1 MLIRVQRNF
10 VSEKLRRWLV
20 FGFLLLGS
28 LAFIVPSIAPLFG
41 SAFNQE
47 ASSARTSAPIQTPAG
62 KQEELQAQVKGYQ
75 LVLQREPDNETALT
89 GLLFTQLEL
98 VRQGAA
104 DVKTTI
110 EPLEKL
116 AKLKP
121 ENTEYAVLL
130 AQARQQ
136 TGDRE
141 GAAKAYRSILE
152 SQPGDVKALQGLV
165 SLLLAEGR
173 PEAAIGLLQD
183 TLESAPNL
191 NQIKPNT
198 VNVISVQLMLGQVYA
213 EQERYGDAINVY
225 DNAIKA
231 NKEDFRPVLAK
242 ALVLQKQG
250 KTEDAK
256 SLFNSAA
263 NLAPAQYKD
272 QIVQLASQTPAAETP
287 AAKTPAAVSPAPAA
301 PTTQEKTE
309 TKN

>member
-1 MLIRVQRNF
+1 M
-10 VSEKLRRWLV
+10 SEKLRRWLI
-20 FGFLLLGS
+20 FGFLLLGTIS
-28 LAFIVPSIAPLFG
+28 FVIPTIMPFLGGPP
-41 SAFNQE
+41 NQE
-47 ASSARTSAPIQTPAG
+47 SSSARTPASIQTPAG
-62 KQEELQAQVKGYQ
+62 KQEELQAQARGYQ
-75 LVLQREPDNETALT
+75 LVLQREPDNETALK

-98 VRQGAA
+98 VRLGVA

-121 ENTEYAVLL
+121 ENTEYSVLL

-213 EQERYGDAINVY
+213 EQERYADAINVY

-250 KTEDAK
+250 KNQDAK

-272 QIVQLASQTPAAETP
+272 QIVKLASSSSAA
-287 AAKTPAAVSPAPAA
+287 ASPASTA
-301 PTTQEKTE
+301 PTTQEQPE
-309 TKN
+309 SKN

>member
-1 MLIRVQRNF
+1 MP
-10 VSEKLRRWLV
+10 
-20 FGFLLLGS
+20 FLGG
-28 LAFIVPSIAPLFG
+28 PP
-41 SAFNQE
+41 NQE
-47 ASSARTSAPIQTPAG
+47 SSSARTPASIQTPAG
-62 KQEELQAQVKGYQ
+62 KQEELLAQARGYQ
-75 LVLQREPDNETALT
+75 LVLQREPDNETALK

-98 VRQGAA
+98 VRLGVA

-121 ENTEYAVLL
+121 ENTEYSVLL

-152 SQPGDVKALQGLV
+152 SQPGYVKALQGLV

-213 EQERYGDAINVY
+213 EQERYADAINVY

-250 KTEDAK
+250 KNEDAK

-272 QIVQLASQTPAAETP
+272 QIVKLASSSAA
-287 AAKTPAAVSPAPAA
+287 AASPAPAA
-301 PTTQEKTE
+301 PTTQEQPE
-309 TKN
+309 NNN

>member
-1 MLIRVQRNF
+1 M
-10 VSEKLRRWLV
+10 SEKLRRWLI
-20 FGFLLLGS
+20 FGFLLLGTIS
-28 LAFIVPSIAPLFG
+28 FVIPTIMPFLGGPP
-41 SAFNQE
+41 NQE
-47 ASSARTSAPIQTPAG
+47 SSSARTPASIQTPAG
-62 KQEELQAQVKGYQ
+62 KQDELQAQARGYQ
-75 LVLQREPDNETALT
+75 LVLQREPDNETALK

-98 VRQGAA
+98 VRLGVA

-121 ENTEYAVLL
+121 ENTEYSVLL

-213 EQERYGDAINVY
+213 EQERYADAINVY

-250 KTEDAK
+250 KNEDAK

-272 QIVQLASQTPAAETP
+272 QIVKLASSSPAA
-287 AAKTPAAVSPAPAA
+287 ASPAPTA
-301 PTTQEKTE
+301 PTTQEQPE
-309 TKN
+309 SKN

>member
-1 MLIRVQRNF
+1 M
-10 VSEKLRRWLV
+10 SEKLRRWLI
-20 FGFLLLGS
+20 FGFLLLGTIS
-28 LAFIVPSIAPLFG
+28 FIVPSVMPFLG
-41 SAFNQE
+41 GRPNQE
-47 ASSARTSAPIQTPAG
+47 TSSARTPASVQTPAG
-62 KQEELQAQVKGYQ
+62 RQEELQAQAKGYQ
-75 LVLQREPDNETALT
+75 LVLQREPDNETALK

-98 VRQGAA
+98 VRQGVA
-104 DVKTTI
+104 DVNTTI

-130 AQARQQ
+130 AQAKQQ

-213 EQERYGDAINVY
+213 EQGRYADATNVY

-272 QIVQLASQTPAAETP
+272 QIVKLASPPPAA
-287 AAKTPAAVSPAPAA
+287 ASPAPAT
-301 PTTQEKTE
+301 PTTKETEK
-309 TKN
+309 NN

>member
-1 MLIRVQRNF
+1 MLIRVQRSF
-10 VSEKLRRWLV
+10 VSEKLRRWLI
-20 FGFLLLGS
+20 FGFLLLGTIS
-28 LAFIVPSIAPLFG
+28 FVVPSIMPFLG
-41 SAFNQE
+41 GPPNQE
-47 ASSARTSAPIQTPAG
+47 SSSARTAPIQTPAG
-62 KQEELQAQVKGYQ
+62 KQEELQAQAKGYQ
-75 LVLQREPDNETALT
+75 LVLQREPDNEVALK

-98 VRQGAA
+98 VGLGAS

-121 ENTEYAVLL
+121 ENSEYSILL

-141 GAAKAYRSILE
+141 GAAKVYRSILE

-173 PEAAIGLLQD
+173 PEAAIGVLQD

-191 NQIKPNT
+191 NQIKPNS

-213 EQERYGDAINVY
+213 EQSRFNDAINVY

-250 KTEDAK
+250 KNEDAT

-272 QIVQLASQTPAAETP
+272 QIVKLASQPPANASPAATTP
-287 AAKTPAAVSPAPAA
+287 P
-301 PTTQEKTE
+301 TQESTP
-309 TKN
+309 NNN

>member
-1 MLIRVQRNF
+1 MLIRVQKIF
-10 VSEKLRRWLV
+10 VSEKLRRWLI

-47 ASSARTSAPIQTPAG
+47 ASSARTATPIQAVAG
-62 KQEELQAQVKGYQ
+62 KQEELQAQAKGYQ
-75 LVLQREPDNETALT
+75 LVLQREPDNETALQ

-110 EPLEKL
+110 DPLEKL

-121 ENTEYAVLL
+121 ENTEYSVLL

-141 GAAKAYRSILE
+141 GAAKVYRSILE

-173 PEAAIGLLQD
+173 PEAGIGLLQD

-213 EQERYGDAINVY
+213 EQERYADAINVY
-225 DNAIKA
+225 DNAINA

-263 NLAPAQYKD
+263 NLAPSQYKD
-272 QIVQLASQTPAAETP
+272 QIVQLASQSQPPAA
-287 AAKTPAAVSPAPAA
+287 ASPAPAT
-301 PTTQEKTE
+301 PNTQEKME

>member
-1 MLIRVQRNF
+1 M
-10 VSEKLRRWLV
+10 SEKLRRWLV
-20 FGFLLLGS
+20 FGFLLVGTLGFVIPTIMPF
-28 LAFIVPSIAPLFG
+28 LGGRPS
-41 SAFNQE
+41 QE
-47 ASSARTSAPIQTPAG
+47 ASSARTPASVQTPAG
-62 KQEELQAQVKGYQ
+62 KQEELQAQAKGYQ
-75 LVLQREPDNETALT
+75 LVLQREPDNETALK

-98 VRQGAA
+98 VRQGVA
-104 DVKTTI
+104 DVNTTI

-130 AQARQQ
+130 AQAKQQ

-141 GAAKAYRSILE
+141 GAAKAYRAILE
-152 SQPGDVKALQGLV
+152 SQPGDIKALQGLV

-213 EQERYGDAINVY
+213 EQGRYADAINVY

-250 KTEDAK
+250 KTDDAK

-272 QIVQLASQTPAAETP
+272 QIVKLASSPPAA
-287 AAKTPAAVSPAPAA
+287 APAA
-301 PTTQEKTE
+301 PTAPTTKEKTE
-309 TKN
+309 SKN

>member
-1 MLIRVQRNF
+1 M
-10 VSEKLRRWLV
+10 SEKLRRWLI
-20 FGFLLLGS
+20 FGFLLLGTIS
-28 LAFIVPSIAPLFG
+28 FVIPTIMPFLGGPP
-41 SAFNQE
+41 NQE
-47 ASSARTSAPIQTPAG
+47 SSSARTPASIQTPAG
-62 KQEELQAQVKGYQ
+62 KQEELLAQARGYQ
-75 LVLQREPDNETALT
+75 LVLQREPDNETALK

-98 VRQGAA
+98 VRLGVA

-121 ENTEYAVLL
+121 ENTEYSVLL

-152 SQPGDVKALQGLV
+152 SQPGYVKALQGLV

-213 EQERYGDAINVY
+213 EQERYADAINVY

-250 KTEDAK
+250 KNEDAK

-272 QIVQLASQTPAAETP
+272 QIVKLASSSAA
-287 AAKTPAAVSPAPAA
+287 AASPAPAA
-301 PTTQEKTE
+301 PTTQEQPE
-309 TKN
+309 NNN

>member
-1 MLIRVQRNF
+1 M
-10 VSEKLRRWLV
+10 SEKLRRWMI
-20 FGFLLLGS
+20 FGFLLLGTIS
-28 LAFIVPSIAPLFG
+28 FVVPSLMPFFSG
-41 SAFNQE
+41 KPNQE
-47 ASSARTSAPIQTPAG
+47 SSSTGTPGSSIQTPTD
-62 KQEELQAQVKGYQ
+62 KQEELQLRAKGYQ
-75 LVLQREPDNETALT
+75 LVLQREPDNEKVLQ

-110 EPLEKL
+110 DPLEKL

-130 AQARQQ
+130 AQAKQQ

-213 EQERYGDAINVY
+213 EQGRFNDAINVY

-250 KTEDAK
+250 KNEDAK

-272 QIVQLASQTPAAETP
+272 QIVKLASSPPAA
-287 AAKTPAAVSPAPAA
+287 ASPAPAA
-301 PTTQEKTE
+301 PTAQEKTE

>member
-1 MLIRVQRNF
+1 MLIRVQKSF
-10 VSEKLRRWLV
+10 VSEKLRRWLIV
-20 FGFLLLGS
+20 GFLLLGTLS
-28 LAFIVPSIAPLFG
+28 FVIPTLMPLFG
-41 SAFNQE
+41 GPPNQE
-47 ASSARTSAPIQTPAG
+47 SSSARTPASASQTPAG
-62 KQEELQAQVKGYQ
+62 KQEELQAQAKGYQ
-75 LVLQREPDNETALT
+75 LVLQREPDNETALK

-98 VRQGAA
+98 VRLGAA

-110 EPLEKL
+110 EPLERL

-121 ENTEYAVLL
+121 ENTEYSILL

-183 TLESAPNL
+183 TLESAANL

-213 EQERYGDAINVY
+213 EQNRFNDAIAVY

-272 QIVQLASQTPAAETP
+272 QIVQLASQPPAAT
-287 AAKTPAAVSPAPAA
+287 SPAPAT
-301 PTTQEKTE
+301 PSTQEKTE

>member
-1 MLIRVQRNF
+1 M
-10 VSEKLRRWLV
+10 SEKLRRWLI
-20 FGFLLLGS
+20 FGFLLLGTIS
-28 LAFIVPSIAPLFG
+28 FVIPTIMPFLGG
-41 SAFNQE
+41 SPNQE
-47 ASSARTSAPIQTPAG
+47 SSSARTPASIQTPAG
-62 KQEELQAQVKGYQ
+62 KQEELLAQARGYQ
-75 LVLQREPDNETALT
+75 LVLQREPDNETALK

-121 ENTEYAVLL
+121 ENTEYSVLL

-213 EQERYGDAINVY
+213 EQERYADAINVY

-250 KTEDAK
+250 KNEDAK

-272 QIVQLASQTPAAETP
+272 QIVKLASSSPAA
-287 AAKTPAAVSPAPAA
+287 ASPAPTA
-301 PTTQEKTE
+301 PTTQEQPE
-309 TKN
+309 SKN

>member
-1 MLIRVQRNF
+1 M
-10 VSEKLRRWLV
+10 SEKLRRWLI
-20 FGFLLLGS
+20 FGFLLLGTI
-28 LAFIVPSIAPLFG
+28 AFVIPTVALLG
-41 SAFNQE
+41 SRPNQE
-47 ASSARTSAPIQTPAG
+47 SFSARTPASVQTPAG
-62 KQEELQAQVKGYQ
+62 KQEELQAQAKGYQ
-75 LVLQREPDNETALT
+75 LVLQREPDNETALK

-121 ENTEYAVLL
+121 ENTEYSVLL
-130 AQARQQ
+130 AQAKQE

-183 TLESAPNL
+183 TLQSAPNL

-213 EQERYGDAINVY
+213 EQGRYADAINVY

-256 SLFNSAA
+256 SLFNTAA

-272 QIVQLASQTPAAETP
+272 QIVKLASSSPAA
-287 AAKTPAAVSPAPAA
+287 SPAPTA
-301 PTTQEKTE
+301 PATKQKAE
-309 TKN
+309 TKK

>member
-1 MLIRVQRNF
+1 M
-10 VSEKLRRWLV
+10 SEKLRRWLI
-20 FGFLLLGS
+20 FGFLLLGTIS
-28 LAFIVPSIAPLFG
+28 FVIPTIMPFLGGPP
-41 SAFNQE
+41 NQE
-47 ASSARTSAPIQTPAG
+47 SSSARTPASIQTPAG
-62 KQEELQAQVKGYQ
+62 KQDELQAQARGYQ
-75 LVLQREPDNETALT
+75 LVLQREPDNETALK

-98 VRQGAA
+98 VRLGVA

-121 ENTEYAVLL
+121 ENTEYSVLL

-213 EQERYGDAINVY
+213 EQERYADAINVY

-250 KTEDAK
+250 KNQDAK

-272 QIVQLASQTPAAETP
+272 QIVKLASSSPAA
-287 AAKTPAAVSPAPAA
+287 ASPAPTA
-301 PTTQEKTE
+301 PTTQEQPE
-309 TKN
+309 SKN

>member
-1 MLIRVQRNF
+1 MP
-10 VSEKLRRWLV
+10 
-20 FGFLLLGS
+20 FLGGR
-28 LAFIVPSIAPLFG
+28 PS
-41 SAFNQE
+41 QE
-47 ASSARTSAPIQTPAG
+47 ASSARTPASVQTPAG
-62 KQEELQAQVKGYQ
+62 KQEELQAQAKGYQ
-75 LVLQREPDNETALT
+75 LVLQREPDNETALK

-98 VRQGAA
+98 VRQGVA
-104 DVKTTI
+104 DVNTTI

-130 AQARQQ
+130 AQAKQQ

-141 GAAKAYRSILE
+141 GAAKAYRAILE
-152 SQPGDVKALQGLV
+152 SQPGDIKALQGLV

-213 EQERYGDAINVY
+213 EQGRYADAINVY

-250 KTEDAK
+250 KTDDAK

-272 QIVQLASQTPAAETP
+272 QIVKLASSPPAA
-287 AAKTPAAVSPAPAA
+287 APAA
-301 PTTQEKTE
+301 PTAPTTKEKTE
-309 TKN
+309 SKN